1 MTNITLDKG
10 KNMMYNSDITKQKRE
25 KRKKKQN
32 DRA

>member
-10 KNMMYNSDITKQKRE
+10 KNMMYNSDITKQKE
-25 KRKKKQN
+25 KKEKKKQN